1 MVAVN
6 LPGYRERAAILG
18 IGLLGNSLIA
28 NGFDYLLYPWVIWQ
42 LGPLHGAAVM
52 TLLSF
57 LICWATLL
65 FYDWAKKDW
74 LGIETIKELKGY
86 AGDSRFARLL
96 RWAVQKGDAALLVI
110 LSVWT
115 DPFVTVAYL
124 RQGAHQYNGMS
135 ARDWRIFM
143 LSLAI
148 GNGYWSVLLITGISA
163 AEHAWIAISGAPL

>member
-18 IGLLGNSLIA
+18 IGLLGNSLIT
-28 NGFDYLLYPWVIWQ
+28 NGFDFVLYPWVIWQ
-42 LGPLHGAAVM
+42 LGPLHGAAMM
-52 TLLSF
+52 TVLSF
-57 LICWATLL
+57 LICYAYFL

-74 LGIETIKELKGY
+74 LGIETIKALKEY
-86 AGDSRFARLL
+86 AGDSYFARALQ
-96 RWAVQKGDAALLVI
+96 WAVKKGDAALLVI

-124 RQGAHQYNGMS
+124 RQGAHQYNGLS
-135 ARDWRIFM
+135 ARDWKIFM
-143 LSLAI
+143 LSLVI

-163 AEHAWIAISGAPL
+163 AEHAWMAISGAPL